1 MSPAQRLPITLD
13 PVKALGVTPAGPGIL
28 LAEQID
34 FSYSGLQAAARG
46 DESRGK
52 HLGMLTSPP
61 QVAIDPDTQNLLDGV
76 VGLMAEYKN
85 SKQPGTY
92 TVEASAEVTEIEPDR
107 MRYFQPGLIETPWTN
122 SAHASLN
129 DGTGNAR
136 HTLTARASGT
146 GGNSIS
152 YARTV
157 PATATN
163 SALSVSVSG
172 SAITVSLATGATAG
186 VSTST
191 AADVIKAINAHAN
204 ASALVRAGLSVNTDG
219 TPSDGSAVVGA
230 LAATNL
236 AGGTAGTSIGS
247 EFSYSGKWTEA
258 DYLSN
263 VTMVVG
269 TTEQDVYVVYV
280 VRNAINVDSWD
291 PQFDENGAV
300 SGLGVTWRGH
310 SDTADRDP
318 LTGATKPPVR
328 MFLRRRGVAV

>member
-1 MSPAQRLPITLD
+1 MPAQRLPITLD

-61 QVAIDPDTQNLLDGV
+61 QVTVDPDTQNLLDGV
-76 VGLMAEYKN
+76 VGLSGEYKN

-92 TVEASAEVTEIEPDR
+92 SVEASGEVTEIEPDR
-107 MRYFQPGLIETPWTN
+107 MRYFQPGLIEIPWTN
-122 SAHASLN
+122 SAHASLT

-146 GGNSIS
+146 GGNSIT

-157 PATATN
+157 PATTN
-163 SALSVSVSG
+163 AALSVSVSG
-172 SAITVSLATGATAG
+172 SAITVSLATGATAS

-191 AADVIKAINAHAN
+191 AKQVIDAINAHSGA
-204 ASALVRAGLSVNTDG
+204 AALVRGGLSVNTDG
-219 TPSDGSAVVGA
+219 TPSDGSTVVGA

-236 AGGTAGTSIGS
+236 AGGTAGSSIGS
-247 EFSYSGKWTEA
+247 EFSYAGNYNEA

-269 TTEQDVYVVYV
+269 TTEQDIYVVYV
-280 VRNAINVDSWD
+280 VRNAINVDSWN

-310 SDTADRDP
+310 SDTADRNAV
-318 LTGATKPPVR
+318 TGAIKPPVR
-328 MFLRRRGVAV
+328 MFLRRRAVAV